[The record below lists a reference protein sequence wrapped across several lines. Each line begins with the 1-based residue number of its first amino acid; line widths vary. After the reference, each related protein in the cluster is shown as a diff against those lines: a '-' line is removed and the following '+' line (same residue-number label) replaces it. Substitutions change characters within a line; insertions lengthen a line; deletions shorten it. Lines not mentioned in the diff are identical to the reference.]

1 MTMKLDLNNALKQAM
16 LDKDETRKNTL
27 RMLLTA
33 IKLAEVEKGSE
44 LDDASIFS
52 LVHKEIKMRKETI
65 EGAQKAG
72 RQDLINQSEAE
83 ITVLELFLP
92 KMMSPDE
99 LSVLVKSVIDEVG
112 ASTLADTG
120 KVMKALMT
128 KVQGRAPGDQV
139 SQMVRSLLQG

>member
-72 RQDLINQSEAE
+72 RQDLISQSEAE

-99 LSVLVKSVIDEVG
+99 LSSLVKSVIDEVG

-120 KVMKALMT
+120 KVMKALMP

>member
-72 RQDLINQSEAE
+72 RQDLISQSEAE

-99 LSVLVKSVIDEVG
+99 LSALVKSVIDEVG

-120 KVMKALMT
+120 KVMKALMP

>member
-72 RQDLINQSEAE
+72 RQDLISQSEAE

-92 KMMSPDE
+92 KMMLPDE
-99 LSVLVKSVIDEVG
+99 LSALVKSVIDEVG

-120 KVMKALMT
+120 KVMKALMP